1 MEWVETTGR
10 TIEEAK
16 NIALDQLGVAED
28 DADFEVVEEPKPGL
42 FGRTRGEARVRARVR
57 PTSPR
62 GKGGERRE
70 RNARGGRNGKSRSNG
85 AGNGRREGGRDEGRD
100 NGRNENRSQN
110 RSGDRDRPAREPRE
124 PREDRPPREKVD
136 VDPAAVADT
145 AVSFL
150 NGLVAAFDL
159 KADVVVN
166 RDETEL
172 DVQVNGDELGLLVG
186 PRGATLLAIQDL
198 TRVAS
203 QRRLGDQ
210 DTRLRV
216 DVAGYRERRK
226 EALGRFAL
234 KVAEEVKESGSARVL
249 EPMASADRKIVHD
262 ALIEVEGIVTRSTGE
277 EPRRRVVVDLAS
289 AD

>member
-70 RNARGGRNGKSRSNG
+70 RNSRGRNNKGRGES
-85 AGNGRREGGRDEGRD
+85 GNGRREGGRDGGRD
-100 NGRNENRSQN
+100 GGRNENRSQK
-110 RSGDRDRPAREPRE
+110 RERPARE

-136 VDPAAVADT
+136 VDPAAVAESAT
-145 AVSFL
+145 NFL
-150 NGLVAAFDL
+150 SGLVTAFGL

-166 RDETEL
+166 REDTEL

-186 PRGATLLAIQDL
+186 PRGTTLLAIQDL

-262 ALIEVEGIVTRSTGE
+262 ALLDVEGIVTRSTGE
-277 EPRRRVVVDLAS
+277 EPRRRVVVDVAS
-289 AD
+289 DD

>member
-57 PTSPR
+57 PSSPR

-70 RNARGGRNGKSRSNG
+70 RNSRGRNNKGRGES
-85 AGNGRREGGRDEGRD
+85 GNGRREGGRDGGRD
-100 NGRNENRSQN
+100 GGRNENRSQK
-110 RSGDRDRPAREPRE
+110 RERPARE

-136 VDPAAVADT
+136 VDPAAVAESAT
-145 AVSFL
+145 SFL
-150 NGLVAAFDL
+150 SGLVTAFGL

-166 RDETEL
+166 REDIEL

-186 PRGATLLAIQDL
+186 PRGTTLLAIQDL

-262 ALIEVEGIVTRSTGE
+262 ALLDVEGIVTRSTGE
-277 EPRRRVVVDLAS
+277 EPRRRVVVDVAS
-289 AD
+289 DD

>member
-28 DADFEVVEEPKPGL
+28 DADFEVVDEPKPGL

-70 RNARGGRNGKSRSNG
+70 RNARGGRNGKGRSNG
-85 AGNGRREGGRDEGRD
+85 AGNGRREGGRERGRD
-100 NGRNENRSQN
+100 GGRNENRSHN
-110 RSGDRDRPAREPRE
+110 RSGDRDRPARE

-136 VDPAAVADT
+136 VDPAAVAES

-150 NGLVAAFDL
+150 NGLVAAFGL
-159 KADVVVN
+159 TADVVVN
-166 RDETEL
+166 REETEL
-172 DVQVNGDELGLLVG
+172 DVQVNGEELGLLVG
-186 PRGATLLAIQDL
+186 PRGTTLLAIQDL

-262 ALIEVEGIVTRSTGE
+262 ALIDVEGIVTRSTGE
-277 EPRRRVVVDLAS
+277 DPRRRVVVDLAT

>member
-1 MEWVETTGR
+1 
-10 TIEEAK
+10 
-16 NIALDQLGVAED
+16 
-28 DADFEVVEEPKPGL
+28 
-42 FGRTRGEARVRARVR
+42 VR

-70 RNARGGRNGKSRSNG
+70 RNSRGRNNKGRGES
-85 AGNGRREGGRDEGRD
+85 GNGRREGGRDGGRD
-100 NGRNENRSQN
+100 GGRNENRSQK
-110 RSGDRDRPAREPRE
+110 RERPARE

-136 VDPAAVADT
+136 VDPAAVAESAT
-145 AVSFL
+145 SFL
-150 NGLVAAFDL
+150 SGLVTAFGL

-166 RDETEL
+166 REDIEL

-186 PRGATLLAIQDL
+186 PRGTTLLAIQDL

-262 ALIEVEGIVTRSTGE
+262 ALLDVEGIVTRSTGE
-277 EPRRRVVVDLAS
+277 EPRRRVVVDVAS
-289 AD
+289 DD

>member
-28 DADFEVVEEPKPGL
+28 DADFEVVDEPKPGL

-70 RNARGGRNGKSRSNG
+70 RNARGGRNGKGRSNG
-85 AGNGRREGGRDEGRD
+85 AGNGRREGGREGGRD
-100 NGRNENRSQN
+100 GGRNENRSHN
-110 RSGDRDRPAREPRE
+110 RSGDRDRPARE

-136 VDPAAVADT
+136 VDPAAVAES

-150 NGLVAAFDL
+150 NGLVAAFGL
-159 KADVVVN
+159 TADVVVN
-166 RDETEL
+166 REETEL
-172 DVQVNGDELGLLVG
+172 DVQVNGEELGLLVG
-186 PRGATLLAIQDL
+186 PRGTTLLAIQDL

-262 ALIEVEGIVTRSTGE
+262 ALIDVEGIVTRSTGE
-277 EPRRRVVVDLAS
+277 DPRRRVVVDLAT

>member
-70 RNARGGRNGKSRSNG
+70 RNSRGRNNKSRGGEFGD
-85 AGNGRREGGRDEGRD
+85 GRREGGRDG
-100 NGRNENRSQN
+100 GRNENRSQK
-110 RSGDRDRPAREPRE
+110 RERPSRE

-136 VDPAAVADT
+136 VDPAAVADA
-145 AVSFL
+145 AVNFL
-150 NGLVAAFDL
+150 GGLVTAFGL
-159 KADVVVN
+159 KADVVVK
-166 RDETEL
+166 REDTEL

-186 PRGATLLAIQDL
+186 PRGTTLLAIQDL

-262 ALIEVEGIVTRSTGE
+262 ALLDVDGIVTRSTGE
-277 EPRRRVVVDLAS
+277 EPRRRVVVEIAS
-289 AD
+289 GD